1 MECGSCT
8 KTAKYSICISC
19 QNSIRGL
26 LKIPHWG
33 LHGLVCFIQITETS
47 CCSWNRQI
55 NILRWKQTVKYQQL
69 LKQTRAACTSHL
81 CSTTQLWPPD
91 KHSLTIWSMW
101 TAQVFYQHLFTF
113 SSLFIFKH
121 VTSSWVMNL
130 QAILKN
136 YIMEGTD
143 HCWQKKQT
151 NKLVDMDGILSM
163 RNN

>member
-33 LHGLVCFIQITETS
+33 LLGLVCFTQITKTS

-55 NILRWKQTVKYQQL
+55 DIMRWKQTVKNQQL
-69 LKQTRAACTSHL
+69 LKQTRAACMSHCAL
-81 CSTTQLWPPD
+81 PLSCDHQTNTVLQFDLCELHWCSTSIC
-91 KHSLTIWSMW
+91 SL
-101 TAQVFYQHLFTF
+101 

-121 VTSSWVMNL
+121 VTSSWVMTL

-143 HCWQKKQT
+143 HCWQKPPT
-151 NKLVDMDGILSM
+151 NW
-163 RNN
+163 